1 MSDVIAS
8 MDSISGGGVDEKQ
21 NIRHRNAVRRYWR
34 STAWAVSAPW
44 RRFVGSSKLFGWIRT
59 TNPPRTTS
67 AIGCIRSERTT
78 TSIYQC

>member
-8 MDSISGGGVDEKQ
+8 MDSISGGGVDEKHPTPK
-21 NIRHRNAVRRYWR
+21 RRTAVL
-34 STAWAVSAPW
+34 AVHGMGSHAPW
-44 RRFVGSSKLFGWIRT
+44 IRFAGSSKLFGWIRT